1 MDFRQIDKDLQV
13 EFARKKV
20 KAEKLASQ
28 NLSRVNSNPVYKK
41 LDSLE
46 RQLILEISKCKTKNE
61 TFKNLKAN
69 LETLR
74 TEKKKILTAMSLKES
89 DLKPKYS
96 CKICNDSGFVNGKPC
111 ECYKRRKNMELI
123 KAFGLSANKDCSF
136 KNFDTQICKNAKQ
149 SESLRKIAEIL
160 EKWSEKYPNNT
171 KNNIV
176 IVGKT
181 GVGKTHLTSCL
192 ANDLLE
198 KDISVC
204 FITAFDL
211 NESFLKYHTSFD
223 KTKYSWIEPFIEAD
237 VLFIDDLGTEP
248 TLKNVTKNYLYLVL
262 SERERFSRPV
272 IITTNLMLDEL
283 NNRYDERICSRLCNK
298 RNSNLI
304 FIDGD
309 DLRRIIK

>member
-1 MDFRQIDKDLQV
+1 MDFRQIDKDLQL
-13 EFARKKV
+13 EFAKK
-20 KAEKLASQ
+20 KIIAEKIVAQ
-28 NLSRVNSNPVYKK
+28 NLSRVNANPVYKK
-41 LDSLE
+41 LDRLE
-46 RQLILEISKCKTKNE
+46 RQLVLEISKCKAKTE

-74 TEKKKILTAMSLKES
+74 TEKNKVLVSMKMKES

-96 CKICNDSGFVNGKPC
+96 CKICSDSGFVNGRPC
-111 ECYKRRKNMELI
+111 ECYKKRKNIELI

-136 KNFDTQICKNAKQ
+136 KNFDTKICKNEKQ
-149 SESLRKIAEIL
+149 AENLKKIAEIL
-160 EKWSEKYPNNT
+160 EKWAEKYPNNT

-192 ANDLLE
+192 ANELLE
-198 KDISVC
+198 KDVSVC

-248 TLKNVTKNYLYLVL
+248 ILKNVTKNYFYLVL
-262 SERERFSRPV
+262 SERERFGRPV

-309 DLRRIIK
+309 DLRRVK

>member
-13 EFARKKV
+13 EFARKKIL
-20 KAEKLASQ
+20 AEKVAMQ
-28 NLSRVNSNPVYKK
+28 NQKRVNSVSAYKK
-41 LDSLE
+41 LDGLE
-46 RQLILEISKCKTKNE
+46 RQLVLEISKCKTKNDSY
-61 TFKNLKAN
+61 KNLKAN

-74 TEKKKILTAMSLKES
+74 TEKSKILSLLKLKES

-96 CKICNDSGFVNGKPC
+96 CKKCLDSGFVNGRPC
-111 ECYKRRKNMELI
+111 ECYKKRKNFELI
-123 KAFGLSANKDCSF
+123 KAFGLLANKDCSF
-136 KNFDTQICKNAKQ
+136 ASFDTKICKNEKQ
-149 SESLRKIAEIL
+149 AENLKKIAEIL
-160 EKWSEKYPNNT
+160 EKWAGKYPNNT

-181 GVGKTHLTSCL
+181 GVGKTYLTSCL
-192 ANDLLE
+192 ANELLE
-198 KDISVC
+198 KDVSVC
-204 FITAFDL
+204 FITSFDL

-223 KTKYSWIEPFIEAD
+223 KTKSTWLEPFIEAD

-248 TLKNVTKNYLYLVL
+248 ILKNVTKNYLYLVL
-262 SERERFSRPV
+262 SERERFGRPV

-298 RNSNLI
+298 RNTNLI

-309 DLRRIIK
+309 DLRRTNK